1 MSVRENTEPDRWVIH
16 VTFIRETGSLLHIP
30 L

>member
-1 MSVRENTEPDRWVIH
+1 VKTDTEPDRWVIH
-16 VTFIRETGSLLHIP
+16 ITFLQETGSLLHIP